1 MTGLVERIK
10 QQGAD
15 IRWRALQIPAWGEP
29 ASVDA
34 EGKEVPAEPLKLKV
48 KTLSLDEQREW
59 SERIGSGDVSERV
72 LLIMQRTYDA
82 KGEKQLFDPAD
93 PGLFSMLRNEAD
105 PMIIG
110 GLVAEILRMTDREA
124 VRKN

>member
-34 EGKEVPAEPLKLKV
+34 DGKEVPAQPLKVRV

-82 KGEKQLFDPAD
+82 NGEKQLFDPAD
-93 PGLFSMLRNEAD
+93 PALFSMLRNEAD

-110 GLVAEILRMTDREA
+110 SLVAEILRMTDREA